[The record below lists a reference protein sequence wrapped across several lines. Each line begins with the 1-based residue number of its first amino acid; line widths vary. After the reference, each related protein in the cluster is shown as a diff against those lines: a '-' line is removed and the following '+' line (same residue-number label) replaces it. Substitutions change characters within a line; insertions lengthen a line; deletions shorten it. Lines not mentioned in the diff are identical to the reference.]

1 MNVSPVACL
10 TCGAESSTPRC
21 EACGAEVDLAVL
33 EVVRGA
39 QKGATFPLG
48 PRAYVLGRSREADVV
63 LHDTSV
69 SRRHARV
76 SWEPEG
82 YRIEDLDSAHGIYVD
97 QQRPSGK
104 HLLPGCLIQ
113 IGGVTLRFDF
123 LDADAV
129 TSRELR
135 LPWLGPDAEGGVA
148 SQAAT
153 AALDRLHLGVVLVD
167 GEGRVVAKNR
177 SAGEIL
183 EERDGIELRGAVLH
197 VADPSA
203 SRRLRAFLAS
213 ADTGPLR
220 GGALAI
226 PRKPPRAPLTLLI
239 APLGGRA
246 GQGEAPLV
254 KAVFISSRDRG
265 QDTGEEHLRRLY
277 DLTPSEAGL
286 ASLLVQGMSLKE
298 AAAELNVTENT
309 ARTHLKRIFD
319 KTDTH
324 RQGELVGLLL
334 SGPSQI
340 RHD

>member
-1 MNVSPVACL
+1 MTVPSVACI
-10 TCGAESSTPRC
+10 TCGAESSAPRC

-48 PRAYVLGRSREADVV
+48 PRAYVLGRAREADII

-69 SRRHARV
+69 SRRHARI
-76 SWEPEG
+76 SWEPDG

-97 QQRPSGK
+97 QARPSRK
-104 HLLPGCLIQ
+104 HLQPGCLIQ

-129 TSRELR
+129 TATEVR
-135 LPWLGPDAEGGVA
+135 LPWLGADAEGGVA

-167 GEGRVVAKNR
+167 AGGRVVARNR
-177 SAGEIL
+177 SADEVL
-183 EERDGIELRGAVLH
+183 AERDGIELRGAVLH
-197 VADPSA
+197 VTDASA
-203 SRRLRAFLAS
+203 SRRLRDFLGS
-213 ADTGPLR
+213 ADGGPLR
-220 GGALAI
+220 GGALSV
-226 PRKPPRAPLTLLI
+226 PRKPPRAPLTLLV

-246 GQGEAPLV
+246 GQTDQSRV

-265 QDTGEEHLRRLY
+265 QETSEEHLRRLY

-286 ASLLVQGMSLKE
+286 ASFLVQGMSLKE
-298 AAAELNVTENT
+298 ASAELNITENT

-340 RHD
+340 RED

>member
-1 MNVSPVACL
+1 MSASPVACF
-10 TCGAESSTPRC
+10 TCGAASSSPRC

-48 PRAYVLGRSREADVV
+48 PRAYFVGRSREADIV

-97 QQRPSGK
+97 QQRLSGK
-104 HLLPGCLIQ
+104 HLRPGCLIQ

-123 LDADAV
+123 LDADAI
-129 TSRELR
+129 TTELQ
-135 LPWLGPDAEGGVA
+135 LPWLGADGGGDVA

-167 GEGRVVAKNR
+167 AEGRVVARNR

-183 EERDGIELRGAVLH
+183 EERDGIELRGAVLQ
-197 VADPSA
+197 VADASA
-203 SRRLRAFLAS
+203 SRRLRALLAN
-213 ADTGPLR
+213 ADSGPLR
-220 GGALAI
+220 GGALAV
-226 PRKPPRAPLTLLI
+226 PRKAPRLPLTLLV
-239 APLGGRA
+239 APLGGRD
-246 GQGEAPLV
+246 GRGDRPPV

-265 QDTGEEHLRRLY
+265 QETGEEHLRRLY
-277 DLTPSEAGL
+277 DLTPSEAAM
-286 ASLLVQGMSLKE
+286 ASLLVQGLSLKE

-334 SGPSQI
+334 SGPGQI
-340 RHD
+340 RED

>member
-1 MNVSPVACL
+1 M
-10 TCGAESSTPRC
+10 
-21 EACGAEVDLAVL
+21 DLAVL

-48 PRAYVLGRSREADVV
+48 ARAYVLGRSRDADIV

-82 YRIEDLDSAHGIYVD
+82 YRIEDLESAHGIYVD
-97 QQRPSGK
+97 QERPTGR
-104 HLLPGCLIQ
+104 HLRPGCLVQ

-123 LDADAV
+123 LDADAI
-129 TSRELR
+129 TASDLR
-135 LPWLGPDAEGGVA
+135 LPWLSADADGGPA
-148 SQAAT
+148 SQAAA

-167 GEGRVVAKNR
+167 AGGRVLARNR

-183 EERDGIELRGAVLH
+183 DERDGLELRGAALH
-197 VADPSA
+197 VADTAA
-203 SRRLRAFLAS
+203 SRRLRALLAN
-213 ADTGPLR
+213 AGAAAPR

-226 PRKPPRAPLTLLI
+226 PRKPPRPPLTLLV

-246 GQGEAPLV
+246 GQAEGSV
-254 KAVFISSRDRG
+254 KAVFISARDRG
-265 QDTGEEHLRRLY
+265 QETGEEHLRRLY
-277 DLTPSEAGL
+277 DLTPTEAAL
-286 ASLLVQGMSLKE
+286 ASLLVQGMSLKD
-298 AAAELNVTENT
+298 AAAELNVAENT

-334 SGPSQI
+334 SGPGQI
-340 RHD
+340 RED

>member
-10 TCGAESSTPRC
+10 TCGAASSTPRC

-39 QKGATFPLG
+39 QKGASFPLG
-48 PRAYVLGRSREADVV
+48 PRTYVLGRSREADIV

-76 SWEPEG
+76 SWDPEG

-97 QQRPSGK
+97 QHRPSRK
-104 HLLPGCLIQ
+104 HLQPGCLIQ

-129 TSRELR
+129 TATELR
-135 LPWLGPDAEGGVA
+135 LPWLVLDAEGGVA

-183 EERDGIELRGAVLH
+183 AERDGVELRGAALH
-197 VADPSA
+197 VSDASA
-203 SRRLRAFLAS
+203 ARRLRALLS
-213 ADTGPLR
+213 NADGPLR

-226 PRKPPRAPLTLLI
+226 PRKPPKPPLNLLI
-239 APLGGRA
+239 APLAGRS
-246 GQGEAPLV
+246 GQEEGSLV

-265 QDTGEEHLRRLY
+265 QETGEEHLRRLY

-286 ASLLVQGMSLKE
+286 ASLLVQGLSLKE

-334 SGPSQI
+334 SGPGQI
-340 RHD
+340 RQD